1 MSLPY
6 SEKVLEHFKN
16 PRNVGEI
23 KNPDAKAT
31 EGSPACGDMVKLS
44 LRVNPK
50 TKVIED
56 IKFQSYG
63 CASNIA
69 TASIITEMV
78 KGKPIDEAKKITWNK
93 AAETLGGLPPVK
105 IHCAVLAVDVLKTAI
120 ENYEHTHGLVKNKK
134 NTDIKVI
141 RNRLKHVINP
151 LTGFDVQ
158 HGNLTHD
165 IQMKDGVI
173 IVKVD
178 LKKDHQFS
186 GNIKEEIIEILEP
199 LWDVKEVKVIFLAG

>member
-6 SEKVLEHFKN
+6 SEKVLEHFQN

-44 LRVNPK
+44 LKVNPK
-50 TKVIED
+50 TKIIED

-69 TASIITEMV
+69 TASIITEMA
-78 KGKPIDEAKKITWNK
+78 KGKPIDEAKKITWAK

-120 ENYEHTHGLVKNKK
+120 ENYEHMHGLVKNKK

-141 RNRLKHVINP
+141 KSRLKHVINP
-151 LTGFDVQ
+151 LTGFDIQ

-165 IQMKDGVI
+165 IHIKNGVI
-173 IVKVD
+173 KVKVD
-178 LKKDHQFS
+178 LKKDHQFAA
-186 GNIKEEIIEILEP
+186 NIKEEIIEILQP
-199 LWDVKEVKVIFLAG
+199 LWDIKKVDVVFTLK